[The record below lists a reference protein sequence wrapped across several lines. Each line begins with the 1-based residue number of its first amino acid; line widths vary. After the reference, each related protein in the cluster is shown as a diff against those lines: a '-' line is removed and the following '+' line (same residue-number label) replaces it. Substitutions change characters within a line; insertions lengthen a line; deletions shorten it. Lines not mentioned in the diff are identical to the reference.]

1 MSGPSTEHQRATR
14 ATEDWFLRH
23 GLPFFV
29 EGRKISVDDL
39 AHGRSV
45 VVLGLVYFGS
55 LVIAVPADRAWPQR
69 LLLAAALVPLHD
81 RALDAVRSAEG
92 RGRTGDVTLGQTLPD
107 VRR

>member
-1 MSGPSTEHQRATR
+1 MTEPGTEHQRATR

-29 EGRKISVDDL
+29 EGRKIAVDDL

-55 LVIAVPADRAWPQR
+55 LVIAAMQAGNV
-69 LLLAAALVPLHD
+69 
-81 RALDAVRSAEG
+81 
-92 RGRTGDVTLGQTLPD
+92 GRTSRPA
-107 VRR
+107 

>member
-1 MSGPSTEHQRATR
+1 MTEPGTEHQRATR

-55 LVIAVPADRAWPQR
+55 LVIAVPPDRSWPQR
-69 LLLAAALVPLHD
+69 LLLAAGGLVALVAVWAVANLAAGSG
-81 RALDAVRSAEG
+81 RSSALAGWVSSR
-92 RGRTGDVTLGQTLPD
+92 
-107 VRR
+107 

>member
-1 MSGPSTEHQRATR
+1 MTSPDPEHQRATR

-45 VVLGLVYFGS
+45 LVLGLVYFGS
-55 LVIAVPADRAWPQR
+55 LVIAVPPDRAWPTSFAICSSSGSTPSKVTVSR
-69 LLLAAALVPLHD
+69 S
-81 RALDAVRSAEG
+81 RARKSTATCS
-92 RGRTGDVTLGQTLPD
+92 P
-107 VRR
+107 